1 MSDWEPTDSGNL
13 PKAATV
19 RTVSFD
25 EVALEAIAEVLTG
38 TLELAD
44 FRLPASR
51 VWRLTVPGEQDRPAA
66 ILTLWPGIGR
76 VDAVNGMAT
85 VVFSGVQT
93 VELVPGVE
101 AQFRR
106 GSREVLIVAR
116 GGKIIVRA

>member
-1 MSDWEPTDSGNL
+1 MPEWKPTDTSDH
-13 PKAATV
+13 PRAKTV
-19 RTVSFD
+19 ETVPLD
-25 EVALEAIAEVLTG
+25 ERS
-38 TLELAD
+38 LELAD

-51 VWRLTVPGEQDRPAA
+51 VWRLTVPDERERPAA

-93 VELVPGVE
+93 IDLVPGVE